1 MDTEALAVAT
11 VKLAIAKTDYLVDYI
26 KDKEKE
32 PMWDGS
38 IYAYS
43 SKNISNTNWKGKAA
57 VQVKGKNLDSINV
70 SQIKYDLE
78 VEVLKNYKKEGGVLF
93 FVVGIDG
100 NGDTKIFYKALT
112 PYLIN
117 KLMEGKEEQGTIR
130 TSFFMF
136 PTQKNEICNVVMDF
150 IRDAKKQELFTHDRI
165 PTLEEFLTSAGEN
178 VSYGFQCSGIGYDRS
193 KPYKY
198 MFEHEVYMYAK
209 NTKLDIAFPIE
220 HIHRVEK
227 AGHRVQGTITID
239 NKLYYDSFE
248 LVHKPGGLEI
258 HIGKSIVI
266 DFIEIEEKKTT
277 KINYK
282 LKGNI
287 KEQIQDIQFI
297 IDLVEKKLAKID
309 GIDFSIDPTETELEA
324 FHISEA
330 KELQHRLITIDNM
343 LINLG
348 VTKALDISNISA
360 KEDEYLRMLIIAFV
374 EKKTIGFKENFIP
387 SVGGVSIG
395 NIYLILH
402 FKQMEDGSYLVE
414 NFPEIKSE
422 VSGACIDGT
431 MFATSKYI
439 IMKADDLIKADN
451 ISYKNIV
458 DELLMYEN
466 EGHYANSNL
475 LLLELIKAYDKVK
488 DNKLLDEA
496 TRLAKWLK
504 KAECLAGLS
513 TINYLQCIARRTEL
527 STQQETELMGLLEV
541 YADNEQMKAGIHIL
555 LGNYKMV
562 NRCLDRLDEDKKAE
576 FCDFP
581 IYNLMK

>member
-1 MDTEALAVAT
+1 MDTEALAVAA
-11 VKLAIAKTDYLVDYI
+11 VKAVIAKTDYLVDYI
-26 KDKEKE
+26 KDKDKE

-43 SKNISNTNWKGKAA
+43 TKNKSNANWKGKAA
-57 VQVKGKNLDSINV
+57 VQVKGKNLDSIDV
-70 SQIKYDLE
+70 SEVKYDLE
-78 VEVLKNYKKEGGVLF
+78 VVDLKNYKKEGGVLF
-93 FVVGIDG
+93 FVVGIDE
-100 NGDTKIFYKALT
+100 NGDTKIFYNALT

-117 KLMEGKEEQGTIR
+117 KLMVGKEEQGTIR
-130 TSFFMF
+130 TSFSTF
-136 PTQKNEICNVVMDF
+136 PIRKNEICNVVMDF
-150 IRDAKKQELFTHDRI
+150 IRDAKKQELFTHDKI

-193 KPYKY
+193 EPYKY
-198 MFEHEVYMYAK
+198 MFEHEVYMYAN

-239 NKLYYDSFE
+239 NKLYYDNFE
-248 LVHKPGGLEI
+248 LVHKPDGLQI
-258 HIGKSIVI
+258 YIGKSIVI
-266 DFIEIEEKKTT
+266 EFIEEKKTA
-277 KINYK
+277 KVNYK
-282 LKGNI
+282 LRGNI

-297 IDLVEKKLAKID
+297 TDLVERKLAKIN
-309 GIDFSIDPTETELEA
+309 GIDFPIDPTVKELEA
-324 FHISEA
+324 FHIAEA
-330 KELQHRLITIDNM
+330 KELQQRLITIDNM

-348 VTKALDISNISA
+348 VTKALDISNISP

-374 EKKTIGFKENFIP
+374 QKKTISFKENYIP
-387 SVGGVSIG
+387 SVGGISIG
-395 NIYLILH
+395 NIHLMLH
-402 FKQMEDGSYLVE
+402 FKQMEDGSYLIE
-414 NFPEIKSE
+414 NFPEIKYE
-422 VSGACIDGT
+422 VSGAYTDGT

-451 ISYKNIV
+451 ILYKNIV
-458 DELLMYEN
+458 DELFLYEN
-466 EGHYANSNL
+466 DGHYINSNF

-488 DNKLLDEA
+488 NEELLDE
-496 TRLAKWLK
+496 TIRLAEWLK
-504 KAECLAGLS
+504 RAECLTGIS

-527 STQQETELMGLLEV
+527 SSQQEAELMELLEL

-576 FCDFP
+576 FYNFP

>member
-1 MDTEALAVAT
+1 MDTEALGVVVVKAV
-11 VKLAIAKTDYLVDYI
+11 IAKTDYLVDYI

-43 SKNISNTNWKGKAA
+43 SSGNKSNADWIGKAA
-57 VQVKGKNLDSINV
+57 VQVKGKNLDSIDV
-70 SQIKYDLE
+70 QEVKYDLK
-78 VEVLKNYKKEGGVLF
+78 VVDLKNYKKEGGVLF

-178 VSYGFQCSGIGYDRS
+178 VSYGFQCSEIGYDRS

-227 AGHRVQGTITID
+227 AGYRIQGKITID

-248 LVHKPGGLEI
+248 LVHKPDGLEI
-258 HIGKSIVI
+258 YIGKSIVI
-266 DFIEIEEKKTT
+266 DFVEEKKTA

-282 LKGNI
+282 LRGNI

-297 IDLVEKKLAKID
+297 IDLAEKKLAKINE
-309 GIDFSIDPTETELEA
+309 IDFPIDPTEKALEA

-330 KELQHRLITIDNM
+330 KEFQHRLITIDNM

-360 KEDEYLRMLIIAFV
+360 KEDEYLRMLIMAFV
-374 EKKTIGFKENFIP
+374 EKKTISLKKGFVP
-387 SVGGVSIG
+387 SVGNVSVG
-395 NIYLILH
+395 NIHLLLH
-402 FKQMEDGSYLVE
+402 FKQMEDGSYLIE
-414 NFPEIKSE
+414 NFPDIKYE
-422 VSGACIDGT
+422 VSGEYTDGT
-431 MFATSKYI
+431 MFDTSKYT

-458 DELLMYEN
+458 NELFMYEN
-466 EGHYANSNL
+466 DGHYLNSNF
-475 LLLELIKAYDKVK
+475 LLLEFIKAYDKVK
-488 DNKLLDEA
+488 NDELLDEA
-496 TRLAKWLK
+496 ARLASWLK
-504 KAECLAGLS
+504 KAECLTGIS

-527 STQQETELMGLLEV
+527 STQQETELMELLEV

-562 NRCLDRLDEDKKAE
+562 NRYLDRLDEDKKAE